1 MLRHAEIGSNCIA
14 SLRGIEQH
22 AQLES
27 LRLEN
32 NCLRSLDGIQSLA
45 HLASLSA
52 ARNLIADASAVAK
65 LPLATLDLSRNFLT
79 APPELPPTV
88 ATLRLGHNRLTSAPD
103 AAALPALSH
112 AELQHNNISD
122 VDALR
127 AALGG
132 GASLRVL
139 ELSANPVASS
149 VADFRIEVI
158 SLLPALTQLD
168 NDPVS
173 AMEKVPRSR
182 RDTRGGDSRGRG
194 AAPMSA
200 RWPPTTCTPLTPPTS
215 WRSERSTSRTR
226 NPRLSGSGST
236 KRSTRRRAQ
245 RASNF
250 E

>member
-88 ATLRLGHNRLTSAPD
+88 ATLRLGHNRLASAPD

-132 GASLRVL
+132 GASLRLL

-173 AMEKVPRSR
+173 AMEKVRRSR
-182 RDTRGGDSRGRG
+182 RDRAEIHAAAIGLGAEPRQCRPGGRG
-194 AAPMSA
+194 QHA
-200 RWPPTTCTPLTPPTS
+200 R
-215 WRSERSTSRTR
+215 R
-226 NPRLSGSGST
+226 
-236 KRSTRRRAQ
+236 
-245 RASNF
+245 
-250 E
+250 